1 MKNTYGENEHR
12 LTVQE
17 LPTFRAETQMSRA
30 GTVPSD
36 GDWTYLG
43 GFNGHANDNTQDSW
57 GIMKSYP
64 IGGNQWHNNVQPSTV
79 VAIWI
84 RVA

>member
-1 MKNTYGENEHR
+1 MKMMT
-12 LTVQE
+12 
-17 LPTFRAETQMSRA
+17 
-30 GTVPSD
+30 
-36 GDWTYLG
+36 G
-43 GFNGHANDNTQDSW
+43 GSSGHANDNIQDSW

>member
-1 MKNTYGENEHR
+1 MT
-12 LTVQE
+12 T
-17 LPTFRAETQMSRA
+17 
-30 GTVPSD
+30 
-36 GDWTYLG
+36 G
-43 GFNGHANDNTQDSW
+43 GSSGHANDSEPDSW
-57 GIMKSYP
+57 GIMQSNP